1 MRHAFYLIPAAVV
14 AAAAPASAKIYLTE
28 KQAQNLMY
36 PGATFTEKFLT
47 LDADKSN
54 FLSREANA
62 PIHAQVMKAWQVK
75 ATDGSEG
82 WFILDQVEGKGDII
96 TYAIA
101 LDDQGIVKRIE
112 ILECVADYD
121 TIIMPKWRAQ
131 FTGRK
136 VGDPM
141 TDIKTISGATLSS
154 RHIAEGVRRV
164 LLAYTHYIKP
174 ES

>member
-1 MRHAFYLIPAAVV
+1 MRHAFFLVPAALVM
-14 AAAAPASAKIYLTE
+14 AAAPASAKIYLTE
-28 KQAQNLMY
+28 KQAQDLIY
-36 PGATFTEKFLT
+36 PGATFTEQFLT
-47 LDADKSN
+47 LDSEKSN
-54 FLSREANA
+54 FLQRTANA
-62 PIHAQVMKAWQVK
+62 PIHSQTLKAWQVK
-75 ATDGSEG
+75 AADGSEG

-101 LDDQGIVKRIE
+101 LDNAGIVTRIE
-112 ILECVADYD
+112 ILECVSDYD

-154 RHIAEGVRRV
+154 KHIAEGVRRV
-164 LLAYTHYIKP
+164 LLAHAQYLKP
-174 ES
+174 RA